1 MNQIGQEEPIGLS
14 RLILTTAL
22 IAGVFIVWA
31 MFFTPSKSPEQAG
44 SKNEPAAPA
53 KAPQEKSPDAVRP
66 APQVIPAEPL
76 SADKAETFTIG
87 NGEMELQFS
96 NRGAVL
102 VHAFM
107 KKFKE
112 KGASSQ
118 DDLVSPLADATGAY
132 PLAIE
137 TGDSAYDKVVNE
149 GLFHVEQNAQGL
161 TFKWSDGK
169 GDSVVKTFHV
179 DEKGYVASFE
189 ISASKDGQ
197 ILDFVPLI
205 WGPGFSKL
213 TKDQAK
219 NKYYQQEYVGY
230 EAGGKFHK
238 AVRGKRPAGEHLD
251 QAYGGGI
258 SWAGIANNYFAA
270 IVLPDQPLSSLK
282 VRTISLA
289 EDLQKLHPSE
299 TDISMIVETKGKGKL
314 FLGPKD
320 FSSLKELGGQVF
332 RMMNWGW
339 SWFSAIC
346 AFLLWG
352 LNKLYAYTANYGI
365 AILLLT
371 LVMKIFFYPFTQSSM
386 VKMKEM
392 GESMKKL
399 KPQID
404 KIRAKYKKIGM
415 NMQTRAKMNEEV
427 MELYKREGVNPLG
440 GMSGCL
446 PLLLQLP
453 VFWALFTMLPNT
465 IDLRGAHFFLWIK
478 DLSLADPLY
487 ITPILMGVS
496 MLLST
501 MMSGTQMTEP
511 TQKVMMYTMPVMFT
525 WFCLWAPA
533 GLTLYWLANNL
544 LTMGQQAIINKQVE
558 KRALEAQK
566 AKKSTPKGPSRPSHA

>member
-1 MNQIGQEEPIGLS
+1 MNQIGQEEPIGFS

-22 IAGVFIVWA
+22 IAGVFIIWA
-31 MFFTPSKSPEQAG
+31 MFFTPAKPPQQAG
-44 SKNEPAAPA
+44 EKDQPRVAETRPE
-53 KAPQEKSPDAVRP
+53 KAPETLQP
-66 APQVIPAEPL
+66 APKVIPTEPL
-76 SADKAETFTIG
+76 SAEKTETFIIG
-87 NGEMELQFS
+87 NSELELHFS

-118 DDLVSPLADATGAY
+118 DDLVSPLAEATQSY
-132 PLAIE
+132 PLAIA
-137 TGDSAYDKVVNE
+137 TGDSAYDTAVNE

-161 TFKWSDGK
+161 IFKWADGK
-169 GDSVVKTFHV
+169 GNSASKAFHL

-189 ISASKDGQ
+189 ISASKDGRT
-197 ILDFVPLI
+197 LDPVPLI
-205 WGPGFSKL
+205 WGPGFSRL

-219 NKYYQQEYVGY
+219 NRYYQQEYVGY

-238 AVRGKRPAGEHLD
+238 AVRVKKPAGEYLD
-251 QAYGGGI
+251 QAYGGGV
-258 SWAGIANNYFAA
+258 SWAGIANNYFTA
-270 IVLPDQPLSSLK
+270 IFIPDQPISSLK
-282 VRTISLA
+282 VRTLSLPG
-289 EDLQKLHPSE
+289 ELQKLHPSE
-299 TDISMIVETKGKGKL
+299 TDISMILETKGGGKL
-314 FLGPKD
+314 FIGPKD
-320 FSSLKELGGQVF
+320 YAALKGLGGQIF

-352 LNKLYAYTANYGI
+352 LNKLYTYTANYGI
-365 AILLLT
+365 AILMLT

-404 KIRAKYKKIGM
+404 KIRAKYKKIGLT
-415 NMQTRAKMNEEV
+415 MQTRAKMNEET
-427 MELYKREGVNPLG
+427 MELYKKEGVNPLG

-487 ITPILMGVS
+487 ITPILMGIS
-496 MLLST
+496 MFLST

>member
-1 MNQIGQEEPIGLS
+1 MNQIGQEEPIGFS

-22 IAGVFIVWA
+22 IAGVFIIWA
-31 MFFTPSKSPEQAG
+31 MFFTPSKPPQQVGEKGQPRVTETRPE
-44 SKNEPAAPA
+44 
-53 KAPQEKSPDAVRP
+53 KAPETLQP
-66 APQVIPAEPL
+66 APKVIPTEPL
-76 SADKAETFTIG
+76 SAEKTETFMIG
-87 NGEMELQFS
+87 NSELELHFS

-118 DDLVSPLADATGAY
+118 DDLVSPLAEATQSY
-132 PLAIE
+132 PLAIA
-137 TGDSAYDKVVNE
+137 TGDSAYDKAVNE

-161 TFKWSDGK
+161 IFKWADGK
-169 GDSVVKTFHV
+169 GNSASKAFHL
-179 DEKGYVASFE
+179 DDKGYVVSFE
-189 ISASKDGQ
+189 ISASKDGRT
-197 ILDFVPLI
+197 LDPVPLI
-205 WGPGFSKL
+205 WGPGFSRL

-219 NKYYQQEYVGY
+219 NRYYQQEYVGY
-230 EAGGKFHK
+230 EAGGNFHK
-238 AVRGKRPAGEHLD
+238 AVRVKKPAGEYQD
-251 QAYGGGI
+251 QAYGGSV
-258 SWAGIANNYFAA
+258 SWAGIANNYFTA
-270 IVLPDQPLSSLK
+270 IFIPDQPISSLK
-282 VRTISLA
+282 VRTISLP
-289 EDLQKLHPSE
+289 EELQKLHPSE
-299 TDISMIVETKGKGKL
+299 TDISMILETKGGGKL

-320 FSSLKELGGQVF
+320 YAALKGLGGQVF

-352 LNKLYAYTANYGI
+352 LNKLYTYTANYGI
-365 AILLLT
+365 AILMLT

-404 KIRAKYKKIGM
+404 KIRAKYKKIGLT
-415 NMQTRAKMNEEV
+415 MQTRAKMNEEV
-427 MELYKREGVNPLG
+427 MELYKKEGVNPLG

-487 ITPILMGVS
+487 ITPILMGIS
-496 MLLST
+496 MFLST

-558 KRALEAQK
+558 KRALEAQR

>member
-1 MNQIGQEEPIGLS
+1 MNQIGQEEPIGFS

-31 MFFTPSKSPEQAG
+31 MFFTPNKPPEQTDNKNQPATAEKASPETRT
-44 SKNEPAAPA
+44 
-53 KAPQEKSPDAVRP
+53 DAVQP
-66 APQVIPAEPL
+66 APPIIPSEPL
-76 SADKAETFTIG
+76 SADEAGTFKIE
-87 NGEMELQFS
+87 NGEMELHFS

-118 DDLVSPLADATGAY
+118 DDLVSPLSEATQSY
-132 PLAIE
+132 PLAVLS
-137 TGDSAYDKVVNE
+137 GDAAYDKAVNE

-169 GDSVVKTFHV
+169 GNSVIKAFRVE
-179 DEKGYVASFE
+179 DKGYVMSFDM
-189 ISASKDGQ
+189 SASRDGRV
-197 ILDFVPLI
+197 LETVPLI
-205 WGPGFSKL
+205 WGPGFSRL
-213 TKDQAK
+213 TKEQAK

-238 AVRGKRPAGEHLD
+238 AVRGKKPSGDPQD
-251 QAYGGGI
+251 QPYGGSV
-258 SWAGIANNYFAA
+258 SWAGIANNYFTA
-270 IVLPDQPLSSLK
+270 VFLPEEPISSLK
-282 VRTISLA
+282 VRTMSVAA
-289 EDLQKLHPSE
+289 ELQELHPSE
-299 TDISMIVETKGKGKL
+299 TDISMIIETKGRGKL

-320 FSSLKELGGQVF
+320 YPSLKGLGGQAF

-392 GESMKKL
+392 GEAMKKL

-427 MELYKREGVNPLG
+427 MELYKKEGVNPLG

-487 ITPILMGVS
+487 ITPILMGIS
-496 MLLST
+496 MFLST

-533 GLTLYWLANNL
+533 GLTLYWLANNI

>member
-169 GDSVVKTFHV
+169 GDSVLKTFRV

>member
-320 FSSLKELGGQVF
+320 FSSLKGLGGQVF